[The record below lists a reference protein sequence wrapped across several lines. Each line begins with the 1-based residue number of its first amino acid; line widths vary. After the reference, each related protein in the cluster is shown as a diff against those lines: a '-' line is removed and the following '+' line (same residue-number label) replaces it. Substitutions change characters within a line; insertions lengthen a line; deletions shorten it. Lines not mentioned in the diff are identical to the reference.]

1 MINALSIEDINS
13 VAPYKVQ
20 PVGDNRV
27 IYTFVTDSGVELA
40 IDFMDDDLITSA
52 ESYQLVISNVNNKRS
67 PRDSKVQ
74 KTILAIVTEFFEKN
88 QAALLYIC
96 ETGDGK
102 QLARYR
108 LFSYWFDKFDYSLRF
123 TCLSTSI
130 EDEDGIPNAATL
142 FIRND
147 NPQLDQIISDFNETV
162 RLLRSKPK

>member
-40 IDFMDDDLITSA
+40 IDFMDDDLIPSA

-74 KTILAIVTEFFEKN
+74 KTILAIVTEFF
-88 QAALLYIC
+88 
-96 ETGDGK
+96 
-102 QLARYR
+102 
-108 LFSYWFDKFDYSLRF
+108 
-123 TCLSTSI
+123 
-130 EDEDGIPNAATL
+130 
-142 FIRND
+142 
-147 NPQLDQIISDFNETV
+147 
-162 RLLRSKPK
+162 

>member
-40 IDFMDDDLITSA
+40 IDFMDDDLIPSA

-88 QAALLYIC
+88 QAGSTKKGKKSARPSYRPFSLVVKDFFTTELTCSSSSSFKNDLMCWPTFCLLV
-96 ETGDGK
+96 
-102 QLARYR
+102 
-108 LFSYWFDKFDYSLRF
+108 SNS
-123 TCLSTSI
+123 
-130 EDEDGIPNAATL
+130 
-142 FIRND
+142 
-147 NPQLDQIISDFNETV
+147 
-162 RLLRSKPK
+162 